1 MRPVGIKL
9 SLLVVK
15 IDIKFIGRDSTGV
28 ESPMKRQDIRIIIAH
43 VENGVITSQPIKTN
57 LINQN
62 GAFQRRLTRFVF
74 VQVPATP
81 RKALRLD
88 IVKPDNSAARAIFP
102 LDHVVEF
109 PPLGLAG
116 LVALNPG
123 PLIINRPGH
132 CGQMGA
138 VCGMTLQAV
147 NIGCVLRLYQ
157 AQYQVWPLNPDN

>member
-9 SLLVVK
+9 SLLVVE
-15 IDIKFIGRDSTGV
+15 IDIKFIGRDFTGA
-28 ESPMKRQDIRIIIAH
+28 EPPMKRQGMRVIIAH